1 MTTPVGEIPTWA
13 LSLTYWLHMLAT
25 VVWIGGLAALVLFV
39 LPTARGNLDVN
50 AYASLLEKVQRRLD
64 PLGWLSL
71 IVLAGTGLFQMS
83 ANPNYQG
90 FLSITNRW
98 STAIL
103 AKHLVFISMTGIS
116 AYLTWG
122 VMPAMQRM
130 AFLRAKGKETPNAEG
145 LQRREVRLLRLN
157 LILGIIVLGLT
168 AVARAS
174 NN

>member
-1 MTTPVGEIPTWA
+1 MTTPIGETPAWA
-13 LSLTYWLHMLAT
+13 LSLAFWLHMLAT

-39 LPTARGNLDVN
+39 LPTARGNLDAN
-50 AYASLLEKVQRRLD
+50 TYATLLEKVQRRLD

-71 IVLAGTGLFQMS
+71 IVLTGTGLFQMS

-98 STAIL
+98 ATAIL
-103 AKHLVFISMTGIS
+103 AKHLLFISMIGIS
-116 AYLTWG
+116 GYLTWG
-122 VMPAMQRM
+122 VMPVMQRM
-130 AFLRAKGKETPNAEG
+130 AFLRAKGQETPNAER

-174 NN
+174 